1 MPPNERNERLARA
14 LFAEVQVRKTSS
26 GSILPVAN
34 LLSTHGNK
42 VEFLVWFCT
51 IYGRVLVA
59 WVFMTCGVCSGPIL
73 LNHMSTEKITLKMK
87 KALEILPFR
96 VCDDYKNITLDQWT
110 VSSPKP
116 NSRLLW
122 IIRDDQIRYPWI
134 SVELLFLTQI
144 IIQFTSFNRLN
155 SFKNLIRFTGVTSTF
170 HYLCMSERTHAPS
183 RPC

>member
-51 IYGRVLVA
+51 VYGRVLVA

-122 IIRDDQIRYPWI
+122 IIRDDQRRYPWMI
-134 SVELLFLTQI
+134 KCRATILDTDYHSV
-144 IIQFTSFNRLN
+144 
-155 SFKNLIRFTGVTSTF
+155 
-170 HYLCMSERTHAPS
+170 H
-183 RPC
+183 